1 MASGLNKT
9 KRRIVSVKSTKK
21 ITKAMGMVSTVKLKR
36 YRDVFDA
43 SNGYSLEIAKLMA
56 ELFQQDMG
64 ERTHYASYNDG
75 VEGTLYILFTSD
87 LGLCAG
93 YNNELFKYTDQV
105 LKPGDT
111 LMPLGQKGVNHYQ
124 RNEPKGVRVDL
135 SLAPLGLDPDPAI
148 VARTMQSLKE
158 DFNAKKYRNIVLIYT
173 HYVNSLRFVPEEF
186 QLLPVD
192 MPFERKPEDDYCP
205 KIMEPDAKTMIHML
219 LPEYLASLFAAKLT
233 ESKVSEQAS
242 RRSAMDKANDN
253 ADELIEKL
261 TIEYNKARQG
271 AITQE
276 ITEVVSGAK
285 AQQ

>member
-1 MASGLNKT
+1 MNKT

-36 YRDVFDA
+36 YRDVFDS
-43 SNGYSLEIAKLMA
+43 SNGYSLELQSLMA
-56 ELFQQDMG
+56 ELFQQRMV
-64 ERTHYASYNDG
+64 EKTHYASYNEG
-75 VEGTLYILFTSD
+75 VESTLYLLITSD

-93 YNNELFKYTDQV
+93 YNNELYKYVDSL
-105 LKPGDT
+105 LKEGDV
-111 LMPLGQKGVNHYQ
+111 LMPIGQKGVNHYQ
-124 RNEPKGVRVDL
+124 RNEPKGVKVDL
-135 SLAPLGLDPDPAI
+135 TLAPLGLDPDPSELSR
-148 VARTMQSLKE
+148 VLKGLKD

-173 HYVNSLRFVPEEF
+173 HYVNSLRFDPSTY
-186 QLLPVD
+186 QLLPVVLD
-192 MPFERKPEDDYCP
+192 FEKKSEDSYCP
-205 KIMEPDAKTMIHML
+205 KIVEPDAKTMIHLL
-219 LPEYLASLFAAKLT
+219 LPDYLASVFMAKLT

-253 ADELIEKL
+253 ADELIDKL
-261 TIEYNKARQG
+261 TIEYNKARQS

>member
-1 MASGLNKT
+1 MKQEVKKLLILNLPYLLF
-9 KRRIVSVKSTKK
+9 VYLFDK
-21 ITKAMGMVSTVKLKR
+21 IGAAIRLTPGA
-36 YRDVFDA
+36 DA
-43 SNGYSLEIAKLMA
+43 SEKLLQLGTGFAAAFSSIAPSLHPADLLI
-56 ELFQQDMG
+56 
-64 ERTHYASYNDG
+64 G
-75 VEGTLYILFTSD
+75 V
-87 LGLCAG
+87 AG
-93 YNNELFKYTDQV
+93 AVIIRLAVY
-105 LKPGDT
+105 
-111 LMPLGQKGVNHYQ
+111 MKG
-124 RNEPKGVRVDL
+124 K
-135 SLAPLGLDPDPAI
+135 
-148 VARTMQSLKE
+148 
-158 DFNAKKYRNIVLIYT
+158 NAKKYRNIVLIYT

-192 MPFERKPEDDYCP
+192 MPFERKAEDDYCP